1 MPLSEQEQ
9 RLLEEME
16 RSLYHNDADFVATV
30 GATRLRPNYRS
41 IALGVLLAVAGIV
54 ALIAGVALHQLWLGI
69 LGFAVMF
76 TGVLVALSPSRS
88 ARRVSSQR
96 PPTPRSP
103 KSGSTEQGFMDRLN
117 DRCYRPLRADHL
129 IGPFLCPKTA
139 SCTPPLTISLHRA
152 RTQ

>member
-16 RSLYHNDADFVATV
+16 RSLYHNDADFVASV

-54 ALIAGVALHQLWLGI
+54 ALIAGVALQQLWLGI

-88 ARRVSSQR
+88 VRRSSQR
-96 PPTPRSP
+96 PAAARST
-103 KSGSTEQGFMDRLN
+103 KSKRSDQGFMDRLN
-117 DRCYRPLRADHL
+117 DRWDRRQDENH
-129 IGPFLCPKTA
+129 
-139 SCTPPLTISLHRA
+139 
-152 RTQ
+152 